1 MQSHTYNQ
9 PEPGYNQPAQ
19 GYHQPVQG
27 YNPPP
32 QKKTNGLAI
41 ASLIVAF
48 IVAPVGAILG
58 HVSLGQIKK
67 NNEGG
72 RGLALAGIIIGWAFT
87 AIGLITSIFMIMGA
101 MAAINAAN
109 EYAETQSS
117 YSAEPAYTE
126 DPYETEAAAEPSET
140 TDPAQ
145 AGGAAG
151 FTYTQEFCAA
161 FYEAATGKGVEMGD
175 DGKISEE
182 GKKAWERLI
191 SFESP
196 NRGAY
201 QKMYDALANNK
212 YDSELTSTYTSAVR
226 QDAEGCVAAGYR
238 KS

>member
-19 GYHQPVQG
+19 GYNQPVQG

-87 AIGLITSIFMIMGA
+87 AIGLIISIFMIMGA

-151 FTYTQEFCAA
+151 FTYTQEFCGA
-161 FYEAATGKGVEMGD
+161 FYDAATGTGVKTENGRLTD
-175 DGKISEE
+175 EA
-182 GKKAWERLI
+182 KKSWERLI
-191 SFESP
+191 AMESP
-196 NRGAY
+196 NKGTY
-201 QKMYDALANNK
+201 QKMYDALANGK
-212 YDSELTSTYTSAVR
+212 YDSNLSTEYSDAVQ
-226 QDAEGCVAAGYR
+226 QDVKGCIAAGYNP
-238 KS
+238 

>member
-1 MQSHTYNQ
+1 MQSQTYNQ
-9 PEPGYNQPAQ
+9 PEPGYNQP
-19 GYHQPVQG
+19 VQG
-27 YNPPP
+27 YNQPP

-126 DPYETEAAAEPSET
+126 DPYETT
-140 TDPAQ
+140 NPAQ
-145 AGGAAG
+145 AGGAPG

-161 FYEAATGKGVEMGD
+161 LVDAAGGNGLKTENGRPTEEA
-175 DGKISEE
+175 
-182 GKKAWERLI
+182 KKSWERLI
-191 SFESP
+191 AMESP
-196 NRGAY
+196 NKGTY
-201 QKMYDALANNK
+201 QKW
-212 YDSELTSTYTSAVR
+212 YDSLMNQNYDSDLTGEYSNAVQ
-226 QDAEGCVAAGYR
+226 QDVQGCSAAGHDM
-238 KS
+238 